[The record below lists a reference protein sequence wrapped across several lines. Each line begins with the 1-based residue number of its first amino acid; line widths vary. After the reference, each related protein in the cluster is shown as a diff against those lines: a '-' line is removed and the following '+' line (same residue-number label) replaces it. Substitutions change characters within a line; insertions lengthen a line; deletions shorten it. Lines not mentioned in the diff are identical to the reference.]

1 MFGHDGNSEIF
12 FVRLVSFLPLE
23 VLFLSEFSLFIPFH
37 LSRPRQ
43 SQKIHEHSSSA
54 RVRVSPLTPPV
65 MRPHHDI
72 PSKLF
77 RSKKANNLSKHRKY
91 LFKDNHLLYKGRF
104 AHGRNRGSYCRF
116 AGGSAVLSAKRHEPF
131 NSSPVWLMV
140 SNTPACTSRK
150 LLEPVSP
157 ARDSS
162 LAS

>member
-1 MFGHDGNSEIF
+1 MTEILKSF

-43 SQKIHEHSSSA
+43 SQKIHEHSSSS

-65 MRPHHDI
+65 MKPHHDI
-72 PSKLF
+72 PSQLF
-77 RSKKANNLSKHRKY
+77 RFKKANNLSKHRKY

-131 NSSPVWLMV
+131 SSSPVWLMV
-140 SNTPACTSRK
+140 SNTHACTSRK